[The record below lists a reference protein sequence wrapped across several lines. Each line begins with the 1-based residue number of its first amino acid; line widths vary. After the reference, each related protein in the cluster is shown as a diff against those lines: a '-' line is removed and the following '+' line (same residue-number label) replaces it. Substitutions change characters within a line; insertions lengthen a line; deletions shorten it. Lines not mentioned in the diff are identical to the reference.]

1 MKQIVFILSFFGLNL
16 GLTTFSQSCQIIDS
30 INTSPIGIY
39 NPYFHPV
46 GISYDG
52 SGLWVAGSTLQ
63 ENRIY
68 KYNFAGIRV
77 DSVDY
82 DPNGQ
87 PIEAIQYDNGYLWA
101 IKFMEDT
108 LYKIE
113 ITTGIIAEKHS
124 FSMSPNTEEIMD
136 IAMNGDTLYIVT
148 GGTNINRFKFVK
160 STGTILSLGSGDYSP
175 TGIEFW
181 NDILFATSWY
191 PLWNQACLLESSTL
205 LYNPSTPQPNWCIDK
220 GLALTTDGTYFYQ
233 TSWDSQ
239 NIYILSMNNL
249 GVKNDKEDA
258 PIPTISP
265 NPSDGKFR
273 LTSAK
278 TLSRFWI
285 YNSQGMLV
293 ESGDLDSNNP
303 QLSIQ
308 ISSGLYTLMTE
319 SNGILSIQ
327 KVSIVH

>member
-1 MKQIVFILSFFGLNL
+1 MKQFVFILSFFGFNL
-16 GLTTFSQSCQIIDS
+16 GLTAFSQSCQIIDS

-68 KYNFAGIRV
+68 KYNFSGIRV

-101 IKFMEDT
+101 VKFMEDT

-113 ITTGIIAEKHS
+113 ISTGNITQKHVIG
-124 FSMSPNTEEIMD
+124 MAPNYEETLD
-136 IAMNGDTLYIVT
+136 LAMRGDTIYFIS
-148 GGTNINRFKFVK
+148 GGASISRFKFVK
-160 STGTILSLGSGDYSP
+160 STGTILSMGSGDYSP

-191 PLWNQACLLESSTL
+191 PTWNQACLLESSTL
-205 LYNPSTPQPNWCIDK
+205 LYNPSTPQPNWCVDK
-220 GLALTTDGTYFYQ
+220 GLALTTDGTYFYE
-233 TSWDSQ
+233 TSWDTK
-239 NIYILSMNNL
+239 NIYILSMDNL
-249 GVKNDKEDA
+249 GVKNEKVDA
-258 PIPTISP
+258 QIPTISP
-265 NPSDGKFR
+265 NPCDGKFK
-273 LTSAK
+273 LLGSE
-278 TLSRFWI
+278 TLSYFWI
-285 YNSQGMLV
+285 YNSQGMLI
-293 ESGDLDSNNP
+293 ESGDLDANNS

-308 ISSGLYTLMTE
+308 ISSGLYTLITE
-319 SNGILSIQ
+319 SNGTLSVQ
-327 KVSIVH
+327 KLSIVH

>member
-1 MKQIVFILSFFGLNL
+1 
-16 GLTTFSQSCQIIDS
+16 
-30 INTSPIGIY
+30 
-39 NPYFHPV
+39 
-46 GISYDG
+46 
-52 SGLWVAGSTLQ
+52 
-63 ENRIY
+63 
-68 KYNFAGIRV
+68 
-77 DSVDY
+77 
-82 DPNGQ
+82 
-87 PIEAIQYDNGYLWA
+87 
-101 IKFMEDT
+101 
-108 LYKIE
+108 
-113 ITTGIIAEKHS
+113 
-124 FSMSPNTEEIMD
+124 MSPNTEEIMD

-191 PLWNQACLLESSTL
+191 PTWNQACLLESSTL

-285 YNSQGMLV
+285 YNSKGMLV